1 MPTRQNRYFNNPQM
15 AAAFSN
21 LAGVFAPPSAQDF
34 YAQSRTE
41 GQDFQNQAIA
51 DAYGA
56 MTAEG
61 VTPQDQDR
69 FGVAATLFGQGF
81 NPTQTNRAVDI
92 ASGDRRYGTDVGAAT
107 AMRGQNLD
115 LAQAYATNNLTGD
128 QAIPGLSPEIA
139 EALGLGFD
147 LPAVSGQGIGAPATP
162 LTETQVAG
170 ADRQRLQGDG
180 LLTDEMLLAEIMG
193 TTPVENIVTPEG
205 PRVAY
210 RTDAVGQEPFINRGA
225 EAAAKPITYTNAAG
239 QRVGGMIRDGQFFG
253 ADGAPL
259 TPEEAGTAVNIGQ
272 PQGSNDELGVTN
284 SNMTDYNR
292 VQQTVTVSN
301 LLLDDLEGLIRS
313 QAGAAGLPGTIQ
325 SLGQDLLQVG
335 RELGTAFG
343 GDENALVTPDMLA
356 GVAGDGSG
364 YNPVFREIRTGLLQL
379 AYLNA
384 QRDNPRGEV
393 SRFALERQIEA
404 LGQGAIGN
412 DQSTLAALGMTRRAN
427 ERALAGADASIGR
440 SGQPSPVTQGGATP
454 PPAALQM
461 LQSNPTAA
469 TRAQFDEVFGPGA
482 AARALGE

>member
-1 MPTRQNRYFNNPQM
+1 MPTRPNRYFNNPQM

-51 DAYGA
+51 EAYGA

-81 NPTQTNRAVDI
+81 NPTQSNRAVDI
-92 ASGDRRYGTDVGAAT
+92 ASGDRRYGTDVGA
-107 AMRGQNLD
+107 QNALD
-115 LAQAYATNNLTGD
+115 LQGMRNAQSGRETAFGALVDPNGR
-128 QAIPGLSPEIA
+128 QAVTDEEIMGILGVEGMPGFDAAGPVAPTDAQVLGANRQSMIDEIPGLR
-139 EALGLGFD
+139 EALAADGVDASSVVTEDGVRMAPTGLA
-147 LPAVSGQGIGAPATP
+147 AV
-162 LTETQVAG
+162 
-170 ADRQRLQGDG
+170 RGD
-180 LLTDEMLLAEIMG
+180 
-193 TTPVENIVTPEG
+193 
-205 PRVAY
+205 
-210 RTDAVGQEPFINRGA
+210 EPFINRGA
-225 EAAAKPITYTNAAG
+225 EAAAKPITYTNVTG
-239 QRVGGMIRDGQFFG
+239 QRVGGVIRDGQFFG

-259 TPEEAGTAVNIGQ
+259 TPEEAGTATSIGQ
-272 PQGSNDELGVTN
+272 PQGSNEELGVTN

-292 VQQTVTVSN
+292 VQQTVTTSN
-301 LLLDDLEGLIRS
+301 LLIDDLEGLIQS

-335 RELGTAFG
+335 RELGTAFA
-343 GDENALVTPDMLA
+343 GDENAIITPDMLA
-356 GVAGDGSG
+356 GVAGAAPED

-404 LGQGAIGN
+404 LGQGALGN

-440 SGQPSPVTQGGATP
+440 NAPAAAPQGGATP
-454 PPAALQM
+454 PPAALQL

>member
-1 MPTRQNRYFNNPQM
+1 MPTRPNRYFNNPQM

-81 NPTQTNRAVDI
+81 NPTQSNRAVDI
-92 ASGDRRYGTDVGAAT
+92 ASGDRRYGVDVGA
-107 AMRGQNLD
+107 QNALD
-115 LAQAYATNNLTGD
+115 LQGMRNEQSGRETAFGAAVDPSGRQAITDEQIAGLLGLEGAPGFGAAGPVAPTDAQVLGANRQSMID
-128 QAIPGLSPEIA
+128 EIPGLR
-139 EALGLGFD
+139 EAL
-147 LPAVSGQGIGAPATP
+147 A
-162 LTETQVAG
+162 
-170 ADRQRLQGDG
+170 ADGVD
-180 LLTDEMLLAEIMG
+180 AS
-193 TTPVENIVTPEG
+193 NIVTEDG
-205 PRVAY
+205 VAMAP
-210 RTDAVGQEPFINRGA
+210 TGLAAVRGDEPFINRGA

-272 PQGSNDELGVTN
+272 PQGSNEDLGVTN

-356 GVAGDGSG
+356 GVAGDGAG

-404 LGQGAIGN
+404 LGQGALGN
-412 DQSTLAALGMTRRAN
+412 DQSTLAALGMARRAN
-427 ERALAGADASIGR
+427 ERALAGAEASIGR
-440 SGQPSPVTQGGATP
+440 SGGTQPAPAQAGPAPGTVEDGFRFLGGD
-454 PPAALQM
+454 PA
-461 LQSNPTAA
+461 NPDNWE
-469 TRAQFDEVFGPGA
+469 QVQ
-482 AARALGE
+482 